1 MKKMNLLVMSLVSA
15 AALSFSSCSN
25 NDDLTSG
32 GGTQSQADGV
42 YMTLKISGATSHGT
56 RTSVTADKTTAEN
69 GSTDES
75 TITQGMMYIYDGNTC
90 VFRKVITADMFKT
103 APTQTTAG
111 VTKPIKVAVTGAITT
126 NKAYHVYFLANNTS
140 ITDPLAAGA
149 SFTASTS
156 GGANFATANNFVMFN
171 QNDGKKEAA
180 HSTVTFTDAAKSEAT
195 PAAAGEIKLDRVVAR
210 IDNPS
215 FAETVTTVTPATDT
229 KTSINV
235 ADVVAGIS
243 YEGFAVSNLNNNS
256 YVKQNWDSKFETL
269 NVKWGAEPKYYLPK
283 SAYGTLYNAEGLEN
297 FSSKENQ
304 VSWKYAFEN
313 TTTDVNEATAVY
325 FKVKVALTETAMT
338 ASDFKDGT
346 FYRYDGR
353 LYTSIQAI
361 YNDAATGAIS
371 NPFTETSSITPADVV
386 KKISDA
392 DGKLTTDETV
402 LAKFREDYKIEV
414 YRQGVMYYR
423 WAISDNAYKPFIASE
438 TTHTY
443 SVLRNSI
450 YRLNVTKV
458 SEIGKDVP
466 NGPEPDDPIKNP
478 NFYMNV
484 TVSINPW
491 VLNAQPIELK

>member
-25 NDDLTSG
+25 NDDLTG

-56 RTSVTADKTTAEN
+56 RTGVTADKTTAEN
-69 GSTDES
+69 GNSDES
-75 TITQGMMYIYDGNTC
+75 TIKEGMLYIYDGNTC
-90 VFRKVITADMFKT
+90 VFHKVITADMFKT

-111 VTKPIKVAVTGAITT
+111 ETKPIKVAVTGAITT
-126 NKAYHVYFLANNTS
+126 NKAYNVYFLANNTS
-140 ITDPLAAGA
+140 VDDPIAAT
-149 SFTASTS
+149 SIFTSTT
-156 GGANFATANNFVMFN
+156 GGKDFATAQKFVMFN
-171 QNDGKKEAA
+171 QNDGTKEAA

-243 YEGFAVSNLNNNS
+243 YEGYAVSNLNNNS
-256 YVKQNWDSKFETL
+256 YVKQNWDQKFETL
-269 NVKWGAEPKYYLPK
+269 TVKWGEPKYYLPK
-283 SAYGTLYNAEGLEN
+283 STYGTLYNAAGLDN
-297 FSSKENQ
+297 FGTE
-304 VSWKYAFEN
+304 SWKYAFEN
-313 TTTDVNEATAVY
+313 TTTTVDEATAVY
-325 FKVKVALTETAMT
+325 FKVKVALTQTAMD
-338 ASDFKDGT
+338 ASDFQDGT

-371 NPFTETSSITPADVV
+371 NPFTETSSITPANVV
-386 KKISDA
+386 AKITK
-392 DGKLTTDETV
+392 DGKLTTDEEV

-423 WAISDNAYKPFIASE
+423 WAISDNAYKPFVASE

>member
-1 MKKMNLLVMSLVSA
+1 MNLLAMSLVSA
-15 AALSFSSCSN
+15 AALSFSSCSS
-25 NDDLTSG
+25 NDDLAG

-56 RTSVTADKTTAEN
+56 RTGVTADKTTTEN
-69 GSTDES
+69 GNTDES
-75 TITQGMMYIYDGNTC
+75 TITEGMMYIYDGNTC

-126 NKAYHVYFLANNTS
+126 NKAYYVYFLANKTSVDDPIAATS
-140 ITDPLAAGA
+140 I
-149 SFTASTS
+149 FTSTT
-156 GGANFATANNFVMFN
+156 GGADFATEKNFVMFN
-171 QNDGKKEAA
+171 QNDGTNKAA

-210 IDNPS
+210 IDRPS

-256 YVKQNWDSKFETL
+256 YVMQNWDANFKTL
-269 NVKWGAEPKYYLPK
+269 SVKWGEPKYSLPK
-283 SAYGTLYNAEGLEN
+283 STYGTLYNAEGLAN
-297 FSSKENQ
+297 FDTKEKP

-313 TTTDVNEATAVY
+313 TTTDVNDATAVY
-325 FKVKVALTETAMT
+325 FKVKVALTETAMA

-361 YNDAATGAIS
+361 FDDAATGAIS
-371 NPFTETSSITPADVV
+371 NPFTETSSITPANVV
-386 KKISDA
+386 AKITK

-423 WAISDNAYKPFIASE
+423 WAISDNAYKPFVASDP
-438 TTHTY
+438 THTY

-466 NGPEPDDPIKNP
+466 NGPEPDDPVKNP

>member
-15 AALSFSSCSN
+15 AALSFSSCSS
-25 NDDLTSG
+25 NDDLG
-32 GGTQSQADGV
+32 GGSGNQSQADGV

-56 RTSVTADKTTAEN
+56 RTGVTADKTTTEN
-69 GSTDES
+69 GNTDES
-75 TITQGMMYIYDGNTC
+75 TITEGMMYIYDGNTC

-103 APTQTTAG
+103 APTQTTPG
-111 VTKPIKVAVTGAITT
+111 VTKPIKVAVTGAIKT
-126 NKAYHVYFLANNTS
+126 NKDYYVYFLANNTT
-140 ITDPLAAGA
+140 INDPLADGVSFAA
-149 SFTASTS
+149 SAT
-156 GGANFATANNFVMFN
+156 GGADYAAKEHFVMFN
-171 QNDGKKEAA
+171 QNDVTKAAA
-180 HSTVTFTDAAKSEAT
+180 HSTVKFTDDNKSEAN
-195 PAAAGEIKLDRVVAR
+195 PAPADEIKLDRVVAR

-215 FAETVTTVTPATDT
+215 FAETVTTVTPAENT

-235 ADVVAGIS
+235 AKVVAGIS
-243 YEGFAVSNLNNNS
+243 YEGYAVSNLNNNS
-256 YVKQNWDSKFETL
+256 YVMQNWVDKFGTL
-269 NVKWGAEPKYYLPK
+269 KVKWGEPKYYLPK
-283 SAYGTLYNAEGLEN
+283 SDYGTLYKAEGLGN
-297 FSSKENQ
+297 FDTD
-304 VSWKYAFEN
+304 SWKYAFEN

>member
-1 MKKMNLLVMSLVSA
+1 MNLLAMSLVSA

-25 NDDLTSG
+25 NDDLTS

-56 RTSVTADKTTAEN
+56 RTSVTDGKTTTDN
-69 GSTDES
+69 GSVAES
-75 TITQGMMYIYDGNTC
+75 TITEGMMYIYDGNTC
-90 VFRKVITADMFKT
+90 VFHKVITKDMFQT
-103 APTQTTAG
+103 PPTQTAAG

-126 NKAYHVYFLANNTS
+126 NKPYNVYFLANNTS
-140 ITDPLAAGA
+140 VTDPIAAT
-149 SFTASTS
+149 SIFTSTT
-156 GGANFATANNFVMFN
+156 GGANFATDKKFVMFN
-171 QNDGKKEAA
+171 QNDGKVHAN
-180 HSTVTFTDAAKSEAT
+180 HSTVTFTDAAKSDKS

-215 FAETVTTVTPATDT
+215 FDETVTTVTPAKNTT
-229 KTSINV
+229 TSINV

-256 YVKQNWDSKFETL
+256 YVMQNWDQKFETL
-269 NVKWGAEPKYYLPK
+269 NVKWGEPKYSLPK
-283 SAYGTLYNAEGLEN
+283 SDYGTLYNAAGLEN
-297 FSSKENQ
+297 FSSKEQ
-304 VSWKYAFEN
+304 PVSWKYAFEN
-313 TTTDVNEATAVY
+313 TTPNADEATAVY
-325 FKVKVALTETAMT
+325 FKVKVALTETAMA

-371 NPFTETSSITPADVV
+371 NPFTETNSITPANVV
-386 KKISDA
+386 AKITK

-450 YRLNVTKV
+450 YRLKVTKV

-466 NGPEPDDPIKNP
+466 NGPEPDDPVKNP

>member
-15 AALSFSSCSN
+15 AALSFSSCSS
-25 NDDLTSG
+25 NDDLTG

-56 RTSVTADKTTAEN
+56 RTSVTDGKTTTDN
-69 GSTDES
+69 GSVAES
-75 TITQGMMYIYDGNTC
+75 TITEGMMYIYDGPTC
-90 VFRKVITADMFKT
+90 VFRKVITKDMFET
-103 APTQTTAG
+103 APTQTTSG

-126 NKAYHVYFLANNTS
+126 GKKYDVYFLANRTNVDNPIAATS
-140 ITDPLAAGA
+140 I
-149 SFTASTS
+149 FTSTT
-156 GGANFATANNFVMFN
+156 GGADFATDNKFVMFN
-171 QNDGKKEAA
+171 QNDGTKAAA
-180 HSTVTFTDAAKSEAT
+180 HSKVEFTDAAKSEKS
-195 PAAAGEIKLDRVVAR
+195 PAAADEIKLDRVVAR
-210 IDNPS
+210 IDRPS

-256 YVKQNWDSKFETL
+256 YVMQNWDTNFKTL
-269 NVKWGAEPKYYLPK
+269 SVKWGEPKYSLPK
-283 SAYGTLYNAEGLEN
+283 STYGTLYNAEGLAN
-297 FSSKENQ
+297 FDTKEKP

-313 TTTDVNEATAVY
+313 TTTDVNDATAVY
-325 FKVKVALTETAMT
+325 FKVKVALTETAMA

-353 LYTSIQAI
+353 LYTSIKAI
-361 YNDAATGAIS
+361 FDNAATGEIS
-371 NPFTETSSITPADVV
+371 NPFTETNSITPADVV
-386 KKISDA
+386 AKISDA
-392 DGKLTTDETV
+392 DGKLTTDEAK

-423 WAISDNAYKPFIASE
+423 WAISDNAYKPFVASDP
-438 TTHTY
+438 THTY

-466 NGPEPDDPIKNP
+466 NGPEPDDPVKNP

>member
-15 AALSFSSCSN
+15 AALSFSSCSS
-25 NDDLTSG
+25 NDDLG
-32 GGTQSQADGV
+32 GGSGNQSQADGV

-56 RTSVTADKTTAEN
+56 RTGVTADKTTTEN
-69 GSTDES
+69 GNTDES
-75 TITQGMMYIYDGNTC
+75 TITEGMMYIYDGNTC

-103 APTQTTAG
+103 APTQTTPG
-111 VTKPIKVAVTGAITT
+111 VTKPIKVAVTGAIKT
-126 NKAYHVYFLANNTS
+126 NKDYYVYFLANNTT
-140 ITDPLAAGA
+140 INDPLADGVSFAA
-149 SFTASTS
+149 SAT
-156 GGANFATANNFVMFN
+156 GGADYAAKEHFVMFN
-171 QNDGKKEAA
+171 QNDVTKAAA
-180 HSTVTFTDAAKSEAT
+180 HSTVKFTDDNKSEAN
-195 PAAAGEIKLDRVVAR
+195 PAPADEIKLDRVVAR

-215 FAETVTTVTPATDT
+215 FAETVTTVTPAENT

-235 ADVVAGIS
+235 AKVVAGIS
-243 YEGFAVSNLNNNS
+243 YEGYAVSNLNNNS
-256 YVKQNWDSKFETL
+256 YVMQNWVDKFGTL
-269 NVKWGAEPKYYLPK
+269 KVKWGEPKYYLPK
-283 SAYGTLYNAEGLEN
+283 SDYGTLYKAEGLGN
-297 FSSKENQ
+297 FDTD
-304 VSWKYAFEN
+304 SWKYAFEN

-361 YNDAATGAIS
+361 FDDAATGAIS
-371 NPFTETSSITPADVV
+371 NPFTETSSITPANVV
-386 KKISDA
+386 AKITK

-402 LAKFREDYKIEV
+402 LATFREDYKIEV

-423 WAISDNAYKPFIASE
+423 WAISDNAYKPFVASDP
-438 TTHTY
+438 THTY

>member
-1 MKKMNLLVMSLVSA
+1 MNLLVMSLVSA
-15 AALSFSSCSN
+15 AALSFSSCSS
-25 NDDLTSG
+25 NDDLTG

-56 RTSVTADKTTAEN
+56 RTGVTADKTTKEN
-69 GSTDES
+69 GNTDES
-75 TITQGMMYIYDGNTC
+75 TITEGMMYIYDGNTC

-111 VTKPIKVAVTGAITT
+111 ETKPIKVAVTGAITT
-126 NKAYHVYFLANNTS
+126 NKAYNVYFLANNTS
-140 ITDPLAAGA
+140 VDDPIAAT
-149 SFTASTS
+149 SIFTSTT
-156 GGANFATANNFVMFN
+156 GGADFATEKNFVMFN
-171 QNDGKKEAA
+171 QNDGTNKAA

-235 ADVVAGIS
+235 ADVVAGIT
-243 YEGFAVSNLNNNS
+243 YEGYAVSNLNNNS
-256 YVKQNWDSKFETL
+256 YVKQNWDQKFETL
-269 NVKWGAEPKYYLPK
+269 TVKWGEPKYYLPK
-283 SAYGTLYNAEGLEN
+283 STYGTLYNAEGLGN
-297 FSSKENQ
+297 FGTDK
-304 VSWKYAFEN
+304 WKYAFEN
-313 TTTDVNEATAVY
+313 TTINVDEATAVY
-325 FKVKVALTETAMT
+325 FKVKVTLTETANN

-353 LYTSIQAI
+353 LYTSIKAI
-361 YNDAATGAIS
+361 YDDAATGAIS

-386 KKISDA
+386 AKITGT
-392 DGKLTTDETV
+392 DGKLITDEAK

-414 YRQGVMYYR
+414 YRQGTMYYR
-423 WAISDNAYKPFIASE
+423 WAISDNAYKPFVASE

>member
-1 MKKMNLLVMSLVSA
+1 MKKMNLLAMSLVSA
-15 AALSFSSCSN
+15 AALSFSSCSS
-25 NDDLTSG
+25 NDDLTG

-56 RTSVTADKTTAEN
+56 RTGVTADKTTTEN
-69 GSTDES
+69 GNEAES
-75 TITQGMMYIYDGNTC
+75 TITEGMMYIYDGNTC
-90 VFRKVITADMFKT
+90 VFRKVITKEMFQT
-103 APTQTTAG
+103 QPNQTTAG

-126 NKAYHVYFLANNTS
+126 GKKYDVYFLANNTS
-140 ITDPLAAGA
+140 VTDPIAAT
-149 SFTASTS
+149 SIFTSNA
-156 GGANFATANNFVMFN
+156 GGADFAADNKFVMFN
-171 QNDGKKEAA
+171 QNDGTKAAA
-180 HSTVTFTDAAKSEAT
+180 HSKVEFTADNKSEAN
-195 PAAAGEIKLDRVVAR
+195 PAAADVIKLDRVVAR
-210 IDNPS
+210 IDRPS

-243 YEGFAVSNLNNNS
+243 YEGYAVSNLNNNS
-256 YVKQNWDSKFETL
+256 YVMQKWDTNFKTL
-269 NVKWGAEPKYYLPK
+269 SVKWGEPKYSLPK
-283 SAYGTLYNAEGLEN
+283 STYGTLYNAEGLAN
-297 FSSKENQ
+297 FDTQEKP

-313 TTTDVNEATAVY
+313 TTTDVNDATAVY
-325 FKVKVALTETAMT
+325 FKVKVALTETANN
-338 ASDFKDGT
+338 ASDFRDGT

-371 NPFTETSSITPADVV
+371 NPFTETNSITPANVV
-386 KKISDA
+386 AKISDT
-392 DGKLTTDETV
+392 DGKLTTDEGK

-423 WAISDNAYKPFIASE
+423 WAISDNAYKPFVASE

-450 YRLNVTKV
+450 YRLTVTKV

-466 NGPEPDDPIKNP
+466 NGPEPDDPVKNP

>member
-1 MKKMNLLVMSLVSA
+1 MNLLAMSLVSA

-25 NDDLTSG
+25 NDDLTS

-56 RTSVTADKTTAEN
+56 RTSVTDGKTTTDN
-69 GSTDES
+69 GSVAES
-75 TITQGMMYIYDGNTC
+75 TITEGMMYIYDGNTC
-90 VFRKVITADMFKT
+90 VFRKVITKDMFQT
-103 APTQTTAG
+103 PPTQTAAG

-126 NKAYHVYFLANNTS
+126 NKPYNVYFLANNTS
-140 ITDPLAAGA
+140 VTDPIAAT
-149 SFTASTS
+149 SIFTSTT
-156 GGANFATANNFVMFN
+156 GGANFATDKKFVMFN
-171 QNDGKKEAA
+171 QNDGTVHAN
-180 HSTVTFTDAAKSEAT
+180 HSTVTFTDAAKSDKS

-215 FAETVTTVTPATDT
+215 FDETVTTVTPAENTT
-229 KTSINV
+229 TSINV

-256 YVKQNWDSKFETL
+256 YVMQNWDQKFETL
-269 NVKWGAEPKYYLPK
+269 NVKWGEPKYSLPK
-283 SAYGTLYNAEGLEN
+283 SDYGTLYKAEGLTN
-297 FSSKENQ
+297 FSSKEQ
-304 VSWKYAFEN
+304 PVSWKYAFEN
-313 TTTDVNEATAVY
+313 TTTDVNDATAVY
-325 FKVKVALTETAMT
+325 FKVKVALTETANN

-386 KKISDA
+386 AKISDA
-392 DGKLTTDETV
+392 DGKLTTDEAK
-402 LAKFREDYKIEV
+402 LAQFRQDYKIEV

-423 WAISDNAYKPFIASE
+423 WAISDNAYKPFIASDP
-438 TTHTY
+438 THTY

>member
-1 MKKMNLLVMSLVSA
+1 MKKMNLLAMSLVSA
-15 AALSFSSCSN
+15 AALSFSSCSS
-25 NDDLTSG
+25 NDDLAG

-56 RTSVTADKTTAEN
+56 RTSVATPNTTED
-69 GSTDES
+69 GTVDES
-75 TITQGMMYIYDGNTC
+75 TITEGMMYIYEGNTC
-90 VFRKVITADMFKT
+90 VFRKVITADMFQT
-103 APTQTTAG
+103 APTQTSPG

-126 NKAYHVYFLANNTS
+126 NKPYKVYFLANDKS
-140 ITDPLAAGA
+140 VTDPLATNA
-149 SFTASTS
+149 SFTASTT
-156 GGANFATANNFVMFN
+156 GGANFATDKKFVMFN
-171 QNDGKKEAA
+171 QNDGKVHAN
-180 HSTVTFTDAAKSEAT
+180 HSTVTFTDAAKSDKS

-215 FAETVTTVTPATDT
+215 FDEAVTTVTPAENTT
-229 KTSINV
+229 TSINV

-256 YVKQNWDSKFETL
+256 YVMQNWDQKFETL
-269 NVKWGAEPKYYLPK
+269 NVKWGEPKYSLPK
-283 SAYGTLYNAEGLEN
+283 SDYGTLYNADGLEN
-297 FSSKENQ
+297 FSSKDKP

-313 TTTDVNEATAVY
+313 TTTNADEATAVY
-325 FKVKVALTETAMT
+325 FKVKVALTETANKE
-338 ASDFKDGT
+338 SDFKDGT

-361 YNDAATGAIS
+361 YDDAATGAIS
-371 NPFTETSSITPADVV
+371 NPFTETNSITPAEVV
-386 KKISDA
+386 NKIKDA
-392 DGKLTTDETV
+392 TTNKLTTDENK
-402 LAKFREDYKIEV
+402 LAEFRETYKIEV
-414 YRQGVMYYR
+414 YREGMMYYR
-423 WAISDNAYKPFIASE
+423 WAISDNAYKPFVESE

-466 NGPEPDDPIKNP
+466 NGPEPNDPVKNP

>member
-1 MKKMNLLVMSLVSA
+1 MNLLAMSLVSA

-25 NDDLTSG
+25 NDDLTG

-56 RTSVTADKTTAEN
+56 RTSVTADKTTTEN
-69 GSTDES
+69 GNPDES
-75 TITQGMMYIYDGNTC
+75 TITQGMLYIYDGQTC
-90 VFRKVITADMFKT
+90 VFHKVITAEMFDTK
-103 APTQTTAG
+103 PTQTTAG

-126 NKAYHVYFLANNTS
+126 NKPYNVYFLANNTTV
-140 ITDPLAAGA
+140 TDPLAAGK

-156 GGANFATANNFVMFN
+156 GGADYAKANNFVMFN
-171 QNDGKKEAA
+171 QNDGTKEAA
-180 HSTVTFTDAAKSEAT
+180 HSTVTFTDAAKSVAT

-269 NVKWGAEPKYYLPK
+269 NVKLGAEPKYYLPK

-297 FSSKENQ
+297 FSSKENK

-313 TTTDVNEATAVY
+313 TTPNADEATAVY
-325 FKVKVALTETAMT
+325 FKVKVALTETAMA

-371 NPFTETSSITPADVV
+371 NPFTETNSITPANVV
-386 KKISDA
+386 AKITK

-450 YRLNVTKV
+450 YRLKVTKV

-466 NGPEPDDPIKNP
+466 NGPEPDDPVKNP

>member
-15 AALSFSSCSN
+15 AALSFSSCSS
-25 NDDLTSG
+25 NDDLTG

-56 RTSVTADKTTAEN
+56 RTGVATPNTTEDGTVA
-69 GSTDES
+69 ES
-75 TITQGMMYIYDGNTC
+75 TITEGMMYIYDGPTC
-90 VFRKVITADMFKT
+90 VFRKVITKDMFET
-103 APTQTTAG
+103 APTQTTSG

-126 NKAYHVYFLANNTS
+126 GKKYDVYFLANRTNVDNPIAATS
-140 ITDPLAAGA
+140 I
-149 SFTASTS
+149 FTSTT
-156 GGANFATANNFVMFN
+156 GGADFATDNKFVMFN
-171 QNDGKKEAA
+171 QNDGTKAAA
-180 HSTVTFTDAAKSEAT
+180 HSKVEFTDAAKSDKS
-195 PAAAGEIKLDRVVAR
+195 PAAADEIKLDRVVAR

-215 FAETVTTVTPATDT
+215 FDESVKTVTPAENTT
-229 KTSINV
+229 TSINV

-256 YVKQNWDSKFETL
+256 YVMQNWDTNFKTL
-269 NVKWGAEPKYYLPK
+269 NVKWGEPKYSLPK
-283 SAYGTLYNAEGLEN
+283 SDYGTLYNAAGLVN
-297 FSSKENQ
+297 FSSKENP

-313 TTTDVNEATAVY
+313 TTTDVNDATAVY
-325 FKVKVALTETAMT
+325 FKVKVALTETANN

-386 KKISDA
+386 AKISDA
-392 DGKLTTDETV
+392 DGKLTTDEAK
-402 LAKFREDYKIEV
+402 LAQFRQDYKIEV

-450 YRLNVTKV
+450 YRLKVTKV

-466 NGPEPDDPIKNP
+466 NGPEPDDPVKNP

>member
-1 MKKMNLLVMSLVSA
+1 MKKMNLLAMSLVSA

-25 NDDLTSG
+25 NDDLTG

-56 RTSVTADKTTAEN
+56 RTGVTADKTTTEN
-69 GSTDES
+69 GNEAES
-75 TITQGMMYIYDGNTC
+75 TITEGMMYIYDGNTC
-90 VFRKVITADMFKT
+90 VFRKVITKEMFQT
-103 APTQTTAG
+103 QPNQTTAG

-126 NKAYHVYFLANNTS
+126 GKKYDVYFLANRTNIDNPIAATS
-140 ITDPLAAGA
+140 I
-149 SFTASTS
+149 FTSTT
-156 GGANFATANNFVMFN
+156 GGADFATEKNFVMFN
-171 QNDGKKEAA
+171 QNDGTKAAA
-180 HSTVTFTDAAKSEAT
+180 HSKVEFTADNKSEAN
-195 PAAAGEIKLDRVVAR
+195 PAAADVIKLDRVVAR
-210 IDNPS
+210 IDRPS

-235 ADVVAGIS
+235 AYVVAGIS
-243 YEGFAVSNLNNNS
+243 YEGYAVSNLNNNS
-256 YVKQNWDSKFETL
+256 YVMQNWDINFKTL
-269 NVKWGAEPKYYLPK
+269 SVKWGEPKYSLPK
-283 SAYGTLYNAEGLEN
+283 STYGTLYNAEGLTN
-297 FSSKENQ
+297 FDTKEKP

-313 TTTDVNEATAVY
+313 TTTDVNDATAVY
-325 FKVKVALTETAMT
+325 FKVKVALTETANN
-338 ASDFKDGT
+338 ASDFRDGT

-353 LYTSIQAI
+353 LYTSIKAI
-361 YNDAATGAIS
+361 FDDAATGAIS

-386 KKISDA
+386 AKISDA
-392 DGKLTTDETV
+392 DGKLTTDEAK
-402 LAKFREDYKIEV
+402 LAQFRQTYKIEV

-466 NGPEPDDPIKNP
+466 NGPEPDDPVKNP

>member
-15 AALSFSSCSN
+15 AALSFSSCSS
-25 NDDLTSG
+25 NDDLTG

-56 RTSVTADKTTAEN
+56 RTGVTADKTTTEN
-69 GSTDES
+69 GNTDES
-75 TITQGMMYIYDGNTC
+75 TITEGMMYIYDGNTC

-111 VTKPIKVAVTGAITT
+111 ETKPIKVAVTGAITT
-126 NKAYHVYFLANNTS
+126 NKAYNVYFLANNTS
-140 ITDPLAAGA
+140 VNDPIAAT
-149 SFTASTS
+149 SIFTSDK

-171 QNDGKKEAA
+171 QNDGTNKAE
-180 HSTVTFTDAAKSEAT
+180 HSTVTFTDDAKSEAT
-195 PAAAGEIKLDRVVAR
+195 PAAATPIKLDRVVAR

-283 SAYGTLYNAEGLEN
+283 SDYGTLYNAEGLEN
-297 FSSKENQ
+297 FSSKENR

-313 TTTDVNEATAVY
+313 TTTDVDEATAVY

-361 YNDAATGAIS
+361 FDDAATGAIS
-371 NPFTETSSITPADVV
+371 NPFTETSSITPANVV
-386 KKISDA
+386 AKITK

-423 WAISDNAYKPFIASE
+423 WAISDNAYKPFVASDP
-438 TTHTY
+438 THTY

-466 NGPEPDDPIKNP
+466 NGPEPDDPVKNP

>member
-1 MKKMNLLVMSLVSA
+1 MKKMNLLAMSLVSA

-32 GGTQSQADGV
+32 GTQSQAEGV

-56 RTSVTADKTTAEN
+56 RTSVTDGKTTTDN
-69 GSTDES
+69 GSVAES
-75 TITQGMMYIYDGNTC
+75 TITEGMMYIYDGNTC
-90 VFRKVITADMFKT
+90 VFRKVITKDMFQT
-103 APTQTTAG
+103 PPTQTAAG

-126 NKAYHVYFLANNTS
+126 NKPYNVYFLANNTS
-140 ITDPLAAGA
+140 VTDPIAAT
-149 SFTASTS
+149 SIFTSTT
-156 GGANFATANNFVMFN
+156 GGANFATDKKFVMFN
-171 QNDGKKEAA
+171 QNDGTVHAN
-180 HSTVTFTDAAKSEAT
+180 HSTVTFTDAAKSDKS

-215 FAETVTTVTPATDT
+215 FDETVTTVTPAENTT
-229 KTSINV
+229 TSINV

-256 YVKQNWDSKFETL
+256 YVMQNWDQKFETL
-269 NVKWGAEPKYYLPK
+269 NVKWGEPKYSLPK
-283 SAYGTLYNAEGLEN
+283 SDYGTLYKAEGLTN
-297 FSSKENQ
+297 FSSKEQ
-304 VSWKYAFEN
+304 PVSWKYAFEN
-313 TTTDVNEATAVY
+313 TTTDVNDATAVY
-325 FKVKVALTETAMT
+325 FKVKVALTETANN

-386 KKISDA
+386 AKISDA
-392 DGKLTTDETV
+392 DGKLTTDEAK
-402 LAKFREDYKIEV
+402 LAQFRQDYKIEV

-423 WAISDNAYKPFIASE
+423 WAISDNAYKPFIASDP
-438 TTHTY
+438 THTY

>member
-1 MKKMNLLVMSLVSA
+1 MNLLVMSLVSA
-15 AALSFSSCSN
+15 AALSFSSCSS
-25 NDDLTSG
+25 NDDLG
-32 GGTQSQADGV
+32 GGAGTQSQADGV

-56 RTSVTADKTTAEN
+56 RTGVTADKTTTEN
-69 GSTDES
+69 GNTDES
-75 TITQGMMYIYDGNTC
+75 TITEGMMYIYDGNTC
-90 VFRKVITADMFKT
+90 VFRKAITADMFKT
-103 APTQTTAG
+103 APIQTTPG
-111 VTKPIKVAVTGAITT
+111 VTKPIKVAVTGAIKT
-126 NKAYHVYFLANNTS
+126 NKDYYVYFLANNTT
-140 ITDPLAAGA
+140 INDPLADGVSFAA
-149 SFTASTS
+149 SAT
-156 GGANFATANNFVMFN
+156 GGADYAAKEHFVMFN
-171 QNDGKKEAA
+171 QNDVTKAAA
-180 HSTVTFTDAAKSEAT
+180 HSTVKFTDDNKSEAN
-195 PAAAGEIKLDRVVAR
+195 PAPADEIKLDRVVAR

-215 FAETVTTVTPATDT
+215 FAETVTTVTPAENT

-235 ADVVAGIS
+235 AKVVAGIS
-243 YEGFAVSNLNNNS
+243 YEGYAVSNLNNNS
-256 YVKQNWDSKFETL
+256 YVMQNWVDKFGTL
-269 NVKWGAEPKYYLPK
+269 KVKWGEPKYYLPK
-283 SAYGTLYNAEGLEN
+283 SDYGTLYKAEGLGN
-297 FSSKENQ
+297 FDTD
-304 VSWKYAFEN
+304 SWKYAFEN

-361 YNDAATGAIS
+361 FDDAATGAIS
-371 NPFTETSSITPADVV
+371 NPFTETSSITPANVV
-386 KKISDA
+386 AKITK

-423 WAISDNAYKPFIASE
+423 WAISDNAYKPFVASDP
-438 TTHTY
+438 THTY

-466 NGPEPDDPIKNP
+466 NGPEPDDPVKNP

>member
-1 MKKMNLLVMSLVSA
+1 MNLLVMSLVSA

-25 NDDLTSG
+25 NDDLTG

-56 RTSVTADKTTAEN
+56 RTGVTADKTTAEN
-69 GSTDES
+69 GSVAES
-75 TITQGMMYIYDGNTC
+75 TITEGMMYIYDGNTC
-90 VFRKVITADMFKT
+90 VFRKVITKDMFEK
-103 APTQTTAG
+103 AHTQSTAG

-126 NKAYHVYFLANNTS
+126 GKKYDVYFLANNTS
-140 ITDPLAAGA
+140 ITDPIAAT
-149 SFTASTS
+149 SIFTSTT
-156 GGANFATANNFVMFN
+156 GGADCATDNKFVMFN
-171 QNDGKKEAA
+171 QNDGTKKAQ
-180 HSTVTFTDAAKSEAT
+180 HSTVEFTDDAKSEAT

-215 FAETVTTVTPATDT
+215 FAETVTTVTPAENTT
-229 KTSINV
+229 TSINV
-235 ADVVAGIS
+235 GDVVAGIS

-256 YVKQNWDSKFETL
+256 YVMQNWDNKFETL
-269 NVKWGAEPKYYLPK
+269 NVKWGEPKYYLPK
-283 SAYGTLYNAEGLEN
+283 SAYGTLYNAAGLAN
-297 FSSKENQ
+297 FSSKENP

-313 TTTDVNEATAVY
+313 TTTNVDEATAVY
-325 FKVKVALTETAMT
+325 FKVKVALTETAMA
-338 ASDFKDGT
+338 ASDFHDGT

-371 NPFTETSSITPADVV
+371 NPFTETSSITPANVV
-386 KKISDA
+386 AKITK
-392 DGKLTTDETV
+392 DGKLTTDEEV

>member
-1 MKKMNLLVMSLVSA
+1 MKKMNLLAMSLVSA
-15 AALSFSSCSN
+15 AALSFSSCSS
-25 NDDLTSG
+25 NDDLTG

-56 RTSVTADKTTAEN
+56 RTSVTADKTTTEN
-69 GSTDES
+69 GNPDES
-75 TITQGMMYIYDGNTC
+75 TITQGMLYIYDGQTC
-90 VFRKVITADMFKT
+90 VFHKVITAEMFDTK
-103 APTQTTAG
+103 PTQTTAG

-126 NKAYHVYFLANNTS
+126 NKPYNVYFLANNTTV
-140 ITDPLAAGA
+140 TDPLAAGK

-156 GGANFATANNFVMFN
+156 GGADYATANNFVMFN
-171 QNDGKKEAA
+171 QNDGTKEAA

-235 ADVVAGIS
+235 ADVVAGIT
-243 YEGFAVSNLNNNS
+243 YEGYAVSNLNNNS
-256 YVKQNWDSKFETL
+256 YVKQNWDNKFETL
-269 NVKWGAEPKYYLPK
+269 TVKWGEPKYYLPK
-283 SAYGTLYNAEGLEN
+283 SDYGTLYKAEGLGN
-297 FSSKENQ
+297 FGKD
-304 VSWKYAFEN
+304 SWKYAFEN
-313 TTTDVNEATAVY
+313 TTNDVDEATAVY
-325 FKVKVALTETAMT
+325 FKVKVTLTETANN

-361 YNDAATGAIS
+361 FDNAATGEIS
-371 NPFTETSSITPADVV
+371 NPFTETNSITPADVV
-386 KKISDA
+386 AKISDA
-392 DGKLTTDETV
+392 DGKLTTDEAK
-402 LAKFREDYKIEV
+402 LAQFRETYKIEV

-423 WAISDNAYKPFIASE
+423 WAISDNAYKPFVASDP
-438 TTHTY
+438 THTY

>member
-1 MKKMNLLVMSLVSA
+1 MNLLVMSLVSA
-15 AALSFSSCSN
+15 AALSFSSCSS
-25 NDDLTSG
+25 NDDLTG

-42 YMTLKISGATSHGT
+42 YMTLKISGTTSHGT
-56 RTSVTADKTTAEN
+56 RTSVTDGKTTTDN
-69 GSTDES
+69 GSVAES
-75 TITQGMMYIYDGNTC
+75 TITEGMMYIYDGPTC
-90 VFRKVITADMFKT
+90 VFRKVITKDMFET
-103 APTQTTAG
+103 APTQTTSG

-126 NKAYHVYFLANNTS
+126 GKKYDVYFLANRTNVDNPIAATS
-140 ITDPLAAGA
+140 I
-149 SFTASTS
+149 FTSTT
-156 GGANFATANNFVMFN
+156 GGADFATDNKFVMFN
-171 QNDGKKEAA
+171 QNDGTKAAA
-180 HSTVTFTDAAKSEAT
+180 HSKVEFTDAAKSEKS
-195 PAAAGEIKLDRVVAR
+195 PAAADEIKLDRVVAR
-210 IDNPS
+210 IDRPS

-256 YVKQNWDSKFETL
+256 YVMQNWDTNFKTL
-269 NVKWGAEPKYYLPK
+269 SVKWGEPKYSLPK
-283 SAYGTLYNAEGLEN
+283 STYGTLYNAEGLAN
-297 FSSKENQ
+297 FDTKEKP

-313 TTTDVNEATAVY
+313 TTTDVNDATAVY
-325 FKVKVALTETAMT
+325 FKVKVALTETAMA

-353 LYTSIQAI
+353 LYTSIKAI
-361 YNDAATGAIS
+361 FDNAATGEIS
-371 NPFTETSSITPADVV
+371 NPFTETNSITPADVV
-386 KKISDA
+386 AKISDA
-392 DGKLTTDETV
+392 DGKLTTDEAK
-402 LAKFREDYKIEV
+402 LAKFRQDYKIEV
-414 YRQGVMYYR
+414 YRQGTMYYR

-466 NGPEPDDPIKNP
+466 NGPEPDDPVKNP

>member
-1 MKKMNLLVMSLVSA
+1 MNLLAMSLVSA
-15 AALSFSSCSN
+15 AALSFSSCSS
-25 NDDLTSG
+25 NDDLTG

-56 RTSVTADKTTAEN
+56 RTGVTADKTTTEN
-69 GSTDES
+69 GNEVES
-75 TITQGMMYIYDGNTC
+75 TITEGMMYIYDGNTC
-90 VFRKVITADMFKT
+90 VFHKVITKDMFQ
-103 APTQTTAG
+103 TQPNQATAG
-111 VTKPIKVAVTGAITT
+111 VTKPIKVAVTGDITT
-126 NKAYHVYFLANNTS
+126 NKEYHVYFLANNTS
-140 ITDPLAAGA
+140 VNDPLAAGA
-149 SFTASTS
+149 SFAASTT
-156 GGANFATANNFVMFN
+156 GGADFATEKKFVMFN
-171 QNDGKKEAA
+171 QNDGTKKAA
-180 HSTVTFTDAAKSEAT
+180 HSTVTFTDAAKSEKS

-210 IDNPS
+210 IDRPS

-256 YVKQNWDSKFETL
+256 YVMQNWDNNFKTL
-269 NVKWGAEPKYYLPK
+269 SVKWGEPKYSLPK
-283 SAYGTLYNAEGLEN
+283 STYGTLYNAEGLAN
-297 FSSKENQ
+297 FDTKEKQ

-313 TTTDVNEATAVY
+313 TTTDVNDATAVY
-325 FKVKVALTETAMT
+325 FKVKVALTETAMA

-353 LYTSIQAI
+353 LYTSIKAI
-361 YNDAATGAIS
+361 FDNAATGEIS
-371 NPFTETSSITPADVV
+371 NPFTETNSITPADVV
-386 KKISDA
+386 AKISDA
-392 DGKLTTDETV
+392 DGKLTTDEAK
-402 LAKFREDYKIEV
+402 LAKFRQDYKIEV
-414 YRQGVMYYR
+414 YRQGTMYYR
-423 WAISDNAYKPFIASE
+423 WAISDNAYKPFVASE

>member
-1 MKKMNLLVMSLVSA
+1 MNLLAMSLVSA
-15 AALSFSSCSN
+15 AALSFSSCSS
-25 NDDLTSG
+25 NDDLTG

-56 RTSVTADKTTAEN
+56 RTGVTADKTTTEN
-69 GSTDES
+69 GNEVES
-75 TITQGMMYIYDGNTC
+75 TITEGMMYIYDGNTC
-90 VFRKVITADMFKT
+90 VFHKVITKDMFQT
-103 APTQTTAG
+103 QPNQTTAG
-111 VTKPIKVAVTGAITT
+111 VTKPIKVAVTGDITT
-126 NKAYHVYFLANNTS
+126 NKEYHVYFLANNTS
-140 ITDPLAAGA
+140 VNDPLAAGA
-149 SFTASTS
+149 SFAASTT
-156 GGANFATANNFVMFN
+156 GGADFATEKKFVMFN
-171 QNDGKKEAA
+171 QNDGTKKAA
-180 HSTVTFTDAAKSEAT
+180 HSTVTFTDAAKSEKS

-210 IDNPS
+210 IDRPS

-256 YVKQNWDSKFETL
+256 YVMQNWDNNFKTL
-269 NVKWGAEPKYYLPK
+269 SVKWGEPKYSLPK
-283 SAYGTLYNAEGLEN
+283 STYGTLYNAEGLAN
-297 FSSKENQ
+297 FDTKEKQ

-313 TTTDVNEATAVY
+313 TTTDVNDATAVY
-325 FKVKVALTETAMT
+325 FKVKVALTETAMA
-338 ASDFKDGT
+338 ASDFKDST

-353 LYTSIQAI
+353 LYTSIKAI
-361 YNDAATGAIS
+361 FDNAATGEIS
-371 NPFTETSSITPADVV
+371 NPFTETNSITPADVV
-386 KKISDA
+386 AKISDA
-392 DGKLTTDETV
+392 DGKLTTDEAK
-402 LAKFREDYKIEV
+402 LAKFRQDYKIEV
-414 YRQGVMYYR
+414 YRQGTMYYR
-423 WAISDNAYKPFIASE
+423 WAISDNAYKPFVASE